1 MNAIAEISLRN
12 ESLFDMPFLRLSL
25 LEKQLIVNLPKAIKE
40 KPLETVFSVL
50 YN

>member
-12 ESLFDMPFLRLSL
+12 ESLFDMPFLRLSFL
-25 LEKQLIVNLPKAIKE
+25 VKQLIVNLPKAIKE
-40 KPLETVFSVL
+40 KPLETVFSVF